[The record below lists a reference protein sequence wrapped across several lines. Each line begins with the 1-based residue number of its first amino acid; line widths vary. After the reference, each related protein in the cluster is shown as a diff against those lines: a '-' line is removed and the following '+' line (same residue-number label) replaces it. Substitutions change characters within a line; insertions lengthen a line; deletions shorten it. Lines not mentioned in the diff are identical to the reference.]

1 MNVEISVFR
10 NFDESD
16 CTEIEEMILSLYS
29 EDDYGESMSIEKIGR
44 TISELVQYPE
54 KGMITVF
61 EVEKAVVG

>member
-29 EDDYGESMSIEKIGR
+29 EFDTGSGFRKTDNYSKKHKRHFI
-44 TISELVQYPE
+44 
-54 KGMITVF
+54 
-61 EVEKAVVG
+61 